1 MVKPGAPE
9 KDGQGRMPIAAERS
23 EKQKVTRHQFEKAVQ
38 RRHHQLANAYKWE
51 MKMLK
56 SIGKTLLGAVFV
68 GGLLIPHAF
77 AETSLNA
84 LFMAQAAYS
93 EADVRAMTEAF
104 TKANPDIKVNLEFV
118 PYEGLHDKTVLA
130 QGSGGGYDV
139 VLFDVIW
146 PAEYA
151 TNKVLVDVSPKI
163 TDDMKKGV
171 LPGAWTTVQYDGKYY
186 GMPWILDTKYL
197 FYNKEILE
205 KAGIKTPPKTWDEL
219 SEQAKIIQ
227 DKGLLKTPIAW
238 SWSQAEAVICDYAML
253 VSAYGGDFLKDG
265 KPDFQNGGGLDA
277 LKYMV
282 ASYKSGLTNPNS
294 KEFLEEDVRKV
305 FENGDAAFALNW
317 TYMYNMANDPK
328 DSKVAGKVGVVPA
341 PGIAGKSEVSAVNGS
356 MGLGVTAVSKHPD
369 EAWKYIEFMTSQATQ
384 NQYAK
389 LSLPIWASSYDD
401 PAVTKGQEELIA
413 TAKVGLAAMYP
424 RPTTPKY
431 QEMSTALQQAIQESL
446 LGSASPEDAL
456 KTAAE
461 NSGL

>member
-1 MVKPGAPE
+1 
-9 KDGQGRMPIAAERS
+9 
-23 EKQKVTRHQFEKAVQ
+23 
-38 RRHHQLANAYKWE
+38 
-51 MKMLK
+51 MLTSFK
-56 SIGKTLLGAVFV
+56 KTLVGAA
-68 GGLLIPHAF
+68 LLTLPLASQAL
-77 AETSLNA
+77 AETQLNA

-130 QGSGGGYDV
+130 QGSGTGYDV

-151 TNKVLVDVSPKI
+151 ANNVLVDVSARI
-163 TDDMKKGV
+163 TDEMKSGV
-171 LPGAWTTVQYDGKYY
+171 LPGAWTTVRNDGKYY

-205 KAGIKTPPKTWDEL
+205 KAGIKAPPKTWDEL
-219 SEQAKIIQ
+219 AEQAKIIK
-227 DKGLLKTPIAW
+227 DKGLVDHPIAW
-238 SWSQAEAVICDYAML
+238 SWAQAEAAICDYTTL
-253 VSAYGGDFLKDG
+253 VSAYKGDFLKDG
-265 KPDFQNGGGLDA
+265 KPAFAEGGGLDA
-277 LKYMV
+277 LNYMV
-282 ASYKSGLTNPNS
+282 SSYSSGVTNPNS
-294 KEFLEEDVRKV
+294 KEFLEEDVRKL
-305 FENGDAAFALNW
+305 FQNGDAAFALNW

-341 PGIAGKSEVSAVNGS
+341 PGVAGKSEASAVNGS
-356 MGLGVTAVSKHPD
+356 MGLGVTTASKHPD
-369 EAWKYIEFMTSQATQ
+369 EAWSYITFMTSQATQ

-389 LSLPIWASSYDD
+389 LSLPIWASSYED

-413 TAKVGLAAMYP
+413 AAKVGLAAMYP

-431 QEMSTALQQAIQESL
+431 QEMSTALQQAIQEAL
-446 LGSASPEDAL
+446 LGQSSPEDAL

>member
-1 MVKPGAPE
+1 
-9 KDGQGRMPIAAERS
+9 
-23 EKQKVTRHQFEKAVQ
+23 
-38 RRHHQLANAYKWE
+38 
-51 MKMLK
+51 MLK
-56 SIGKTLLGAVFV
+56 SFNKTLLGAA
-68 GGLLIPHAF
+68 LIGASLAPHAF
-77 AETSLNA
+77 AETTLNA

-93 EADVRAMTEAF
+93 EADVRAMTDAF
-104 TKANPDIKVNLEFV
+104 AKANPDIKVNLEFV

-151 TNKVLVDVSPKI
+151 TNKVLVDVSSRV
-163 TDDMKKGV
+163 TDEMKKGV

-205 KAGIKTPPKTWDEL
+205 KAGIKAPPKTWDEL
-219 SEQAKIIQ
+219 TEQAKTIK
-227 DKGLLKTPIAW
+227 DKGLLATPIAW
-238 SWSQAEAVICDYAML
+238 SWSQAEAAICDYTTL

-265 KPDFQNGGGLDA
+265 KPAFQTGGGLDA

-282 ASYKSGLTNPNS
+282 SSYSSGLTNPNS

-317 TYMYNMANDPK
+317 TYMYNMANNPK

-341 PGIAGKSEVSAVNGS
+341 PGIAGKSEASAVNGS
-356 MGLGVTAVSKHPD
+356 MGLGITSASKHPE
-369 EAWKYIEFMTSQATQ
+369 EAWKYITFMTSQATQ
-384 NQYAK
+384 NAYAK
-389 LSLPIWASSYDD
+389 LSLPIWASSYED
-401 PAVTKGQEELIA
+401 PAVAKGQEELISA
-413 TAKVGLAAMYP
+413 AKIGLAAMYP

-431 QEMSTALQQAIQESL
+431 QELSTALQQAIQESL
-446 LGSASPEDAL
+446 LGQSSPEDAL
-456 KTAAE
+456 KLAAD

>member
-1 MVKPGAPE
+1 
-9 KDGQGRMPIAAERS
+9 
-23 EKQKVTRHQFEKAVQ
+23 
-38 RRHHQLANAYKWE
+38 
-51 MKMLK
+51 MLK
-56 SIGKTLLGAVFV
+56 SFNKTLLGAA
-68 GGLLIPHAF
+68 LIGASLAPHAF
-77 AETSLNA
+77 AETKLNA

-93 EADVRAMTEAF
+93 EADVRAMTDAF
-104 TKANPDIKVNLEFV
+104 AKANPDIKVNLEFV

-151 TNKVLVDVSPKI
+151 TNKVLVDVPSRI
-163 TDDMKKGV
+163 TDEMKKGV

-205 KAGIKTPPKTWDEL
+205 KAGIKAPPKTWDEL
-219 SEQAKIIQ
+219 AEQAKTIK
-227 DKGLLKTPIAW
+227 DKGLLATPIAW
-238 SWSQAEAVICDYAML
+238 SWSQAEAAICDYTTL

-265 KPDFQNGGGLDA
+265 KPAFQTGGGLDA

-282 ASYKSGLTNPNS
+282 SSYSSGLTNPNS

-317 TYMYNMANDPK
+317 TYMYNMANNPK
-328 DSKVAGKVGVVPA
+328 DSKVAGKVGVLPA
-341 PGIAGKSEVSAVNGS
+341 PGIAGKSEASAVNGS
-356 MGLGVTAVSKHPD
+356 MGLGITSASQHPD
-369 EAWKYIEFMTSQATQ
+369 EAWKYITFMTSQATQ
-384 NQYAK
+384 NAYAK
-389 LSLPIWASSYDD
+389 LSLPIWASSYED
-401 PAVTKGQEELIA
+401 PDVTKGQEELISA
-413 TAKVGLAAMYP
+413 AKIGLAAMYP

-431 QEMSTALQQAIQESL
+431 QELSTALQQAIQEAL
-446 LGSASPEDAL
+446 LGQSSPEDAL
-456 KTAAE
+456 KSAAD

>member
-1 MVKPGAPE
+1 MNRIF
-9 KDGQGRMPIAAERS
+9 GR
-23 EKQKVTRHQFEKAVQ
+23 
-38 RRHHQLANAYKWE
+38 
-51 MKMLK
+51 
-56 SIGKTLLGAVFV
+56 TLLSAT
-68 GGLLIPHAF
+68 LLTAPLSLPAF
-77 AETSLNA
+77 AETQINA

-130 QGSGGGYDV
+130 QGAGNAYDV

-146 PAEYA
+146 PAEFA
-151 TNKVLVDVSPKI
+151 ANNVLVDVTSKI
-163 TDDMKKGV
+163 TDEMKAGV
-171 LPGAWTTVQYDGKYY
+171 LPGAWTTVKYDDKFY

-205 KAGIKTPPKTWDEL
+205 KAGIANPPKTWEEL
-219 SEQAKIIQ
+219 AADAKIIK
-227 DKGLLKTPIAW
+227 DKGILASPIAW
-238 SWSQAEAVICDYAML
+238 SWAQAEAAICDYTTL
-253 VSAYGGDFLKDG
+253 VSAFGGDFLKDG
-265 KPDFQNGGGLDA
+265 KPAFQSGGGLDA

-282 ASYKSGLTNPNS
+282 DSYTSGITNPNS

-317 TYMYNMANDPK
+317 TYMYNMANNPK

-341 PGIAGKSEVSAVNGS
+341 PGVAGKSEASAVNGS
-356 MGLGVTAVSKHPD
+356 MGLGVTSVSKHQD
-369 EAWKYIEFMTSQATQ
+369 EAWKYVVFMTSQETQ
-384 NQYAK
+384 NAYAK
-389 LSLPIWASSYDD
+389 LSLPIWASSYED

-413 TAKVGLAAMYP
+413 AAKVGLAAMYP

-431 QEMSTALQQAIQESL
+431 QEISVALQQAIQEAL
-446 LGSASPEDAL
+446 LGQSSPEDAL
-456 KTAAE
+456 KTAAD

>member
-1 MVKPGAPE
+1 MKIRVKRA
-9 KDGQGRMPIAAERS
+9 I
-23 EKQKVTRHQFEKAVQ
+23 
-38 RRHHQLANAYKWE
+38 
-51 MKMLK
+51 
-56 SIGKTLLGAVFV
+56 V
-68 GGLLIPHAF
+68 GGVFILTATCTAAF
-77 AETSLNA
+77 ADTTLNA
-84 LFMAQAAYS
+84 LFMAQSAYS
-93 EADVRAMTEAF
+93 EADVRAMTDDF

-130 QGSGGGYDV
+130 QGSGSGYDV

-151 TNKVLVDVSPKI
+151 TNNILVDVTSRV

-171 LPGAWTTVQYDGKYY
+171 LPGAWTTVDYDGKHY

-197 FYNKEILE
+197 FYNKDILA
-205 KAGIKTPPKTWDEL
+205 KAGIAEPPKTWDEL
-219 SEQAKIIQ
+219 TKDAQIIK
-227 DKGLLKTPIAW
+227 DKGLSATPIAW
-238 SWSQAEAVICDYAML
+238 SWAQAEAVICDYTTL
-253 VSAYGGDFLKDG
+253 VSAFGGDFLKDG
-265 KPDFQNGGGLDA
+265 KPDFQNGGGLEA

-282 ASYKSGLTNPNS
+282 DSYKSGLTNPNS

-317 TYMYNMANDPK
+317 TYMYNLANDPK

-341 PGIAGKSEVSAVNGS
+341 PGVAGKSDLSAMNGS
-356 MGLGVTAVSKHPD
+356 MGLGITTASKHPD
-369 EAWKYIEFMTSQATQ
+369 EAWKLVQFLTSQAEQ
-384 NQYAK
+384 NKYAK

-401 PAVTKGQEELIA
+401 PAIAKGQEELLA
-413 TAKVGLAAMYP
+413 AAKVSLGAMYP

-431 QEMSTALQQAIQESL
+431 QELSVALQQAIQEAL
-446 LGSASPEDAL
+446 LGTSTPEDAL

>member
-1 MVKPGAPE
+1 MNRFF
-9 KDGQGRMPIAAERS
+9 GR
-23 EKQKVTRHQFEKAVQ
+23 
-38 RRHHQLANAYKWE
+38 
-51 MKMLK
+51 
-56 SIGKTLLGAVFV
+56 TLLSAT
-68 GGLLIPHAF
+68 LLTAPLSLPAF
-77 AETSLNA
+77 AETQINA

-130 QGSGGGYDV
+130 QGAGNAYDV

-146 PAEYA
+146 PAEFA
-151 TNKVLVDVSPKI
+151 ANNVLVDVSSKI
-163 TDDMKKGV
+163 TDEMKAGV
-171 LPGAWTTVQYDGKYY
+171 LPGAWTTVKYDGKFY

-197 FYNKEILE
+197 FYNKEILA
-205 KAGIKTPPKTWDEL
+205 KAGIANPPKTWEEL
-219 SEQAKIIQ
+219 AADAKIIK
-227 DKGLLKTPIAW
+227 DKGILASPIAW
-238 SWSQAEAVICDYAML
+238 SWAQAEAAICDYTTL
-253 VSAYGGDFLKDG
+253 VSAFGGDFLKDG
-265 KPDFQNGGGLDA
+265 KPAFQSGGGLDA

-282 ASYKSGLTNPNS
+282 DSYTSGITNPNS

-341 PGIAGKSEVSAVNGS
+341 PGVAGKSEASAVNGS
-356 MGLGVTAVSKHPD
+356 MGLGVTTVSKHQD
-369 EAWKYIEFMTSQATQ
+369 EAWKYVIFMTSQATQ
-384 NQYAK
+384 NAYAK
-389 LSLPIWASSYDD
+389 LSLPIWASSYED

-413 TAKVGLAAMYP
+413 AAKVGLAAMYP

-431 QEMSTALQQAIQESL
+431 QEISVALQQAIQEAL
-446 LGSASPEDAL
+446 LGQSSPEDAL
-456 KTAAE
+456 KTAAD